1 MNESREKIYPCRLNY
16 SVTAYCFFHVTEKA
30 RERDEEE
37 EEEERRG
44 RGEKREKNI
53 EQLSRVD

>member
-16 SVTAYCFFHVTEKA
+16 LVTAYSFFHVMEKA
-30 RERDEEE
+30 RERDEE